1 MVVIVDYDAGN
12 LKSVERACR
21 EVGLSTEIS
30 SDPKRI
36 REAKRVIFP
45 GVGAA
50 GSAMR
55 SLAASGVD
63 RALVDAFEAGTPILG
78 ICLGLQISL
87 EYSEE
92 NDTDTLGLLPGKVRR
107 FRLDAPGLKVPHM
120 GWNAVRVI
128 RPHPVFDVQPGD
140 EFYFV
145 HAYRPIPEKST
156 DVIAESVYEGPFCSA
171 LGRRNY
177 VATQF
182 HPEKSG
188 RVGLRLLER
197 FAEWDGRVA
206 VDPGQPSDGDNTA
219 SHFDSSRSVL
229 PRSRQ
234 RSA

>member
-21 EVGLSTEIS
+21 EVGVAAEIS

-36 REAKRVIFP
+36 RTARRIIFP

-55 SLAASGVD
+55 SLATSGVD
-63 RALVDAFEAGTPILG
+63 TALVSAFEAGTPILG

-92 NDTDTLGLLPGKVRR
+92 NDTNTLGLLAGDVRR
-107 FRLDAPGLKVPHM
+107 FRLDDPDLKVPHM
-120 GWNAVRVI
+120 GWNAVRVV
-128 RPHPVFDVQPGD
+128 RPHPVLDGIQPGD

-145 HAYRPIPEKST
+145 HAYRPIPADSA
-156 DVIAESVYEGPFCSA
+156 DLIAESVYEGPFCSA
-171 LGRRNY
+171 LGRANY

-197 FAEWDGRVA
+197 FVEWDGRIDA
-206 VDPGQPSDGDNTA
+206 
-219 SHFDSSRSVL
+219 
-229 PRSRQ
+229 
-234 RSA
+234 